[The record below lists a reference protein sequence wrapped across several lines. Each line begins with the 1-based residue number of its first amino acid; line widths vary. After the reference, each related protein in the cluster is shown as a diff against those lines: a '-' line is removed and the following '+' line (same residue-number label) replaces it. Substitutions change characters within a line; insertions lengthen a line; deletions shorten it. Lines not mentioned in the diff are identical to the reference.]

1 MSERAIAGLAA
12 ALLVALGGGLALRAV
27 LDAPAPAS
35 RRAPTESSW
44 IIPPGREQ
52 VALQWLAPARE
63 AGVSGRALAS
73 VALEGGEVRVALE
86 GGGALVARAE
96 GRVAPRAVVALEGVP
111 PDPALVEALEA
122 RSVDAL
128 FERRAAPAA
137 ERPEGDARGR
147 LGLLGPASRATG
159 LAPGWLVVLALG
171 LGVLASLGT
180 HARYRSQV
188 VLSLRG
194 WLLGALGV
202 AVVLRVALAATLPL
216 ETDEVRPLTSGMALF
231 SEDHDAWLHPP
242 LARALGTA
250 WVELVGWR
258 AGGAPLLLRAPFVL
272 ASALA
277 LAFLSAA
284 AHRHARGAG
293 PLGWFALGAVLV
305 APTFVSASVLARP
318 YALTI
323 LLASV
328 ALFGLA
334 TRRFP
339 LALAACGLAVWTD
352 AIGGAMTALVVV
364 ASLARRAP
372 PSRAAL
378 GILALALF
386 SAPLVPGIAIA
397 ASHPVLAAHW
407 DAAVAAGQAPE
418 AGMAAGGPLSFA
430 GRVAA
435 FTVAGV
441 DVGWLG
447 LPALALAGWTAVRA
461 RRRAEL
467 SVALALALA
476 LALAIGL
483 TRSVRPRNLVVL
495 PLAFAALASAAA
507 RPREP

>member
-12 ALLVALGGGLALRAV
+12 ALLAALGGGLALRAV

-35 RRAPTESSW
+35 RPGATEAAW

-52 VALQWLAPARE
+52 AALQWLAPARE

-73 VALEGGEVRVALE
+73 VALEGGEIRVALV
-86 GGGALVARAE
+86 GGGSLIARAE
-96 GRVAPRAVVALEGVP
+96 GLVAARAVVALEGVP

-122 RSVDAL
+122 RPVEAL

-137 ERPEGDARGR
+137 ERPDAAGRGR

-159 LAPGWLVVLALG
+159 LAPAWLVVLALG
-171 LGVLASLGT
+171 LGALASSGVR
-180 HARYRSQV
+180 ADRRQQV
-188 VLSLRG
+188 VLRPHG
-194 WLLGALGV
+194 WLLGALGA
-202 AVVLRVALAATLPL
+202 AVLLRVALAAMLPL

-277 LAFLSAA
+277 LAFLAA
-284 AHRHARGAG
+284 AAQRLARGAG
-293 PLGWFALGAVLV
+293 PLAWFALVACLV
-305 APTFVSASVLARP
+305 APAFVGASVLARP
-318 YALTI
+318 YAVTI
-323 LLASV
+323 LFASV
-328 ALFGLA
+328 ALFGVA

-339 LALAACGLAVWTD
+339 LALAACGLALWTD
-352 AIGGAMTALVVV
+352 AIGGVITALVVV
-364 ASLARRAP
+364 ASLARHAP

-378 GILALALF
+378 AVVALALF
-386 SAPLVPGIAIA
+386 AAPLVPGIAIA

-407 DAAVAAGQAPE
+407 DDAVAAGQAPE
-418 AGMAAGGPLSFA
+418 AGMAAGGPLLLA
-430 GRVAA
+430 GRVFA
-435 FTVAGV
+435 FAVAGV
-441 DVGWLG
+441 DVAWLG
-447 LPALALAGWTAVRA
+447 LPAVAIAAWTAARA

-467 SVALALALA
+467 SVALALALT

-483 TRSVRPRNLVVL
+483 ARSVRPRNLVVL
-495 PLAFAALASAAA
+495 PLVFAVLASAAA